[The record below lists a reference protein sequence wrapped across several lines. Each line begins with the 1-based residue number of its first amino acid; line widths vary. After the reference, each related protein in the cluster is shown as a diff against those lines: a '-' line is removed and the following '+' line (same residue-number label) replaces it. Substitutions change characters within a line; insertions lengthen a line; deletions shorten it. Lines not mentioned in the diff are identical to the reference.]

1 MWFFAW
7 STGVSIPVW
16 VEGKYGKRAEADWV
30 LAEPTERYNYSKLFV
45 ILTVCRGAYSKLA
58 TAFVPERK
66 FKTTA
71 SSIKLGWSQRLA
83 GIARPSV
90 PFNELTRQPM
100 IQTSVKSPNL
110 SVIPAAFVT

>member
-16 VEGKYGKRAEADWV
+16 VEGRYVNRGEADFV
-30 LAEPTERYNYSKLFV
+30 LAEPTAVQLLKTFRYFV
-45 ILTVCRGAYSKLA
+45 SVGESKLA
-58 TAFVPERK
+58 TALVPERK

-83 GIARPSV
+83 GMAGRPCE
-90 PFNELTRQPM
+90 PTFFGAFNDLKRQLM
-100 IQTSVKSPNL
+100 TKTSVKRPNL
-110 SVIPAAFVT
+110 SFRPHL